1 MKKFTTLAALAVV
14 SLFSQT
20 ANSAELLTNG
30 SFESPVN
37 LNASGY
43 CYQGFGD
50 DCGPIQGWTGSTPAV
65 IAQNSAGWNNP
76 GSLIGFDASFG
87 NQIAG
92 VQTHP
97 ALGQSAL
104 EQTVNGAGGLY
115 TLSWYDAGR
124 IGDGG
129 QTYQVNFGGS
139 TIGTFGVNAG
149 QGWSFNSFTFTAA
162 AGSQLLSF
170 VGVGAQTD
178 GTVFLDKISLTGA
191 LPVSP
196 VPEPESLAMMLAG
209 LGLLGA
215 AARRQRKTA

>member
-1 MKKFTTLAALAVV
+1 MKKFTTLAALAVF
-14 SLFSQT
+14 SLFSH
-20 ANSAELLTNG
+20 AAHSAELLTNG
-30 SFESPVN
+30 SFESAVN
-37 LNASGY
+37 LNAGGY

-50 DCGPIQGWTGSTPAV
+50 NCGPIQGWTGSTPAV
-65 IAQNSAGWNNP
+65 IAQDSAPWSNP
-76 GSLIGFDASFG
+76 GSLPGFNASFG

-97 ALGQSAL
+97 ALGQSSL

-139 TIGTFGVNAG
+139 TIGTFGVNSG
-149 QGWSFNSFTFTAA
+149 QGWSLNSFTFTAA
-162 AGSQLLSF
+162 GGSQLLSF
-170 VGVGAQTD
+170 VGVGSQTD
-178 GTVFLDKISLTGA
+178 GTVFLDKVSLTGA
-191 LPVSP
+191 PAVSP

-209 LGLLGA
+209 LGVLGGV
-215 AARRQRKTA
+215 ARRQRKAV